1 MRWFRFAVLLLT
13 ATVLQAG
20 LLANLNTRPDL
31 LLVLLVFFAVNCD
44 PAEAIIS
51 SFSIGFAADIVSA
64 SMGPRMISFG
74 LLGTMLAYLHR
85 VITIKRMP
93 YQGLAI
99 FITGIVAGVI
109 VNLLNL
115 LKSGPVMS
123 ITYSTLLR
131 ISICSGVV
139 GPFLFLPS
147 AWWMNFK
154 TGRSA
159 PRRG

>member
-1 MRWFRFAVLLLT
+1 MRWFRFAVLVLT

-31 LLVLLVFFAVNCD
+31 LLVLLVFFAINCD
-44 PAEAIIS
+44 PTEVIIS

-85 VITIKRMP
+85 VITIKKMP

-99 FITGIVAGVI
+99 FISGLAVGIA

-115 LKSGPVMS
+115 LKSGPVAS
-123 ITYSTLLR
+123 VAYSTLFG

-147 AWWMNFK
+147 AWWMSFK
-154 TGRSA
+154 TSRST
-159 PRRG
+159 RRQS